1 METERLRHPGDV
13 VAERYEIIEF
23 VGVGSFAE
31 VFRSLD
37 RTLNREVAIKLMRVR
52 TMIKP
57 GLDAAEVHRKLRER
71 FAREAAAVAK
81 LNDPYTVT
89 LFDSGS
95 DRGGDLYMAFEFIP
109 GSNLRDYVA
118 QHGKLSPER
127 VVKVLQQ
134 ALSSLR
140 EAHVHGLMHRDIKPE
155 NLMIFDSLGQKDQI
169 RVVDFGIAKAFED
182 QASALTAAG
191 QIVGTPRYV
200 SPERV
205 YQKDLIPASDLYS
218 LGAVAYFLLLG
229 EEVYAETKSP
239 VELIKRHASPEPITI
254 PQRYNIPDG
263 LRVIVEKMLAKELG
277 QRYGAAQQII
287 DDLEEYVLEE
297 KVARRAEQMI
307 SSGMIAPTSPAVSM
321 SGGQVVVSDGD
332 DVAKTEMMEA
342 IAGPQSEPQLVEQ
355 SIQYGDAPQEDPTEM
370 VEMSPDMRAALINN
384 KPFDSV
390 NRGGAAS
397 PAQPAPVAN
406 NAFISSNPNTFSMA
420 AVRPEDGP
428 RTQQPHQR
436 TDLSSA
442 KTEATPAVQVQQ
454 HAQPNTTA
462 SGDGQSTPEK
472 KKPPLVKY
480 LLIAGVVGFVLLIM
494 MAVVA
499 FLLWKFVI
507 QPG

>member
-155 NLMIFDSLGQKDQI
+155 NLMIFDSLGL
-169 RVVDFGIAKAFED
+169 FSNAFLRRF
-182 QASALTAAG
+182 LTAAG

-229 EEVYAETKSP
+229 EEVYTETKSP

-307 SSGMIAPTSPAVSM
+307 SSGMIAPHRPSPC
-321 SGGQVVVSDGD
+321 
-332 DVAKTEMMEA
+332 
-342 IAGPQSEPQLVEQ
+342 P
-355 SIQYGDAPQEDPTEM
+355 EDRSWSRM
-370 VEMSPDMRAALINN
+370 AMMSP
-384 KPFDSV
+384 
-390 NRGGAAS
+390 
-397 PAQPAPVAN
+397 
-406 NAFISSNPNTFSMA
+406 
-420 AVRPEDGP
+420 RP
-428 RTQQPHQR
+428 R
-436 TDLSSA
+436 
-442 KTEATPAVQVQQ
+442 
-454 HAQPNTTA
+454 
-462 SGDGQSTPEK
+462 
-472 KKPPLVKY
+472 
-480 LLIAGVVGFVLLIM
+480 
-494 MAVVA
+494 
-499 FLLWKFVI
+499 
-507 QPG
+507 